1 MDETPGAPTPTDGE
15 ADTDAGTGGGPGK
28 AVIAVIAV
36 LAALAVAGLVV
47 YLVRDDDEPTT
58 VDTTTSTTTTSTTT
72 TTEPD
77 TTPSTEPAPDVD
89 TATAVWPWASTAQR
103 FEDPVA
109 AARSFAVDYVGF
121 TDPVMGEFIQ
131 GDSRSGEVEVRAVA
145 DGPATTV
152 FVRQLG
158 PDDSWWVLGSATA
171 NIEVDEPAAL
181 ATISSPVTLAGRARA
196 FEGTVNVQVRADGT
210 EEPLATDFVTGRGDG
225 TLGPFSKD
233 VAFSSPGSGGGAVV
247 FTTLSMEDGRV
258 WEAGVVR
265 VSFG

>member
-1 MDETPGAPTPTDGE
+1 MDETPGAPTPTNG
-15 ADTDAGTGGGPGK
+15 DAGTGGGPGK

-47 YLVRDDDEPTT
+47 YLVRDDDDEPTT
-58 VDTTTSTTTTSTTT
+58 VDTTTSSTTTST

-77 TTPSTEPAPDVD
+77 TTRSTEPAPDGD
-89 TATAVWPWASTAQR
+89 TATAVWPLASTAQR

-121 TDPVMGEFIQ
+121 TDPVMGEFLQ
-131 GDSRSGEVEVRAVA
+131 GDSRSGEVEVRAVP
-145 DGPATTV
+145 DGPVTTV

-196 FEGTVNVQVRADGT
+196 FEGTVNVEVRADGT

-233 VAFSSPGSGGGAVV
+233 VAFPSPGSGGGAVL
-247 FTTLSMEDGRV
+247 FTTLSMENGQV

-265 VSFG
+265 VSFGG

>member
-1 MDETPGAPTPTDGE
+1 MDETPGAPTPTDG
-15 ADTDAGTGGGPGK
+15 DASTGSGPGK
-28 AVIAVIAV
+28 AVIAVTAV

-47 YLVRDDDEPTT
+47 YLVRDDDEATT
-58 VDTTTSTTTTSTTT
+58 VDTTTTASSTTSAST

-77 TTPSTEPAPDVD
+77 TTPSTEPGAVGD

-121 TDPVMGEFIQ
+121 TDPVMGEFQQ
-131 GDSRSGEVEVRAVA
+131 GDARSGEVEVRAVP
-145 DGPATTV
+145 DGPVTNV

-158 PDDSWWVLGSATA
+158 PDESWWVLGSATA
-171 NIEVDEPAAL
+171 NVEVDEPAAL
-181 ATISSPVTLAGRARA
+181 ATIVSPVTLSGRARA
-196 FEGTVNVQVRADGT
+196 FEGTVNVEIRADGN

-233 VAFSSPGSGGGAVV
+233 VAFPSPGSGGGAVV
-247 FTTLSMEDGRV
+247 FTTLSMENGQVR
-258 WEAGVVR
+258 EAGVLRVR
-265 VSFG
+265 FGG